1 MSTASTARLFVT
13 LWPDEAVRDALAR
26 QRDGWRWP
34 HAATPVKTDQLHM
47 TLHFLGEVEREL
59 IPDLSDAL
67 AVPFSPF
74 ELTLGRALRWPHG
87 IAVLEPL
94 TVPSPLLHLHARLG
108 KALAG
113 MGMSLDQRPY
123 RPHVTLARRAG
134 DVTAPAQAA
143 PFTWHVGGYRLMAS
157 APDTGYLTLQ
167 GYPGS

>member
-1 MSTASTARLFVT
+1 MTSGSTARLFVT
-13 LWPDEAVRDALAR
+13 LWPEAVVRDELAR
-26 QRDGWRWP
+26 QRDAWRWP
-34 HAATPVKTDQLHM
+34 RSAAPVKTDQLHL

-74 ELTLGRALRWPHG
+74 SVELGRPVQWPHG

-94 TVPSPLLHLHARLG
+94 SAPLALLHLHARLG

-113 MGMSLDQRPY
+113 MGIACDERPY

-134 DVTAPAQAA
+134 DVIAPAQAA

-157 APDTGYLTLQ
+157 APDTGYVTLQ